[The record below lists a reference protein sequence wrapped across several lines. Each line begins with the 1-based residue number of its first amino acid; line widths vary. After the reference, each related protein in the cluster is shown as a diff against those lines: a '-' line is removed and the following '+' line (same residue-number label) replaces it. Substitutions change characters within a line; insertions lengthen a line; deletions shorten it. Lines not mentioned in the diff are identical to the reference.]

1 MKLVASNRVLMAW
14 LLYSCVLFSSFA
26 CAIAHGQSSGLQL
39 SGIAQLQCSIS
50 GATDSRVPPLSNLQ
64 SSFECPLC
72 ASPGLTAALSG
83 YRLQLPAW
91 QPSPAPS
98 RWVWQA
104 LPATTG
110 WLPASP
116 RAPPITA

>member
-1 MKLVASNRVLMAW
+1 MAW
-14 LLYSCVLFSSFA
+14 LLYGCVLFSSFA
-26 CAIAHGQSSGLQL
+26 CAIGHGQSSGLQL
-39 SGIAQLQCSIS
+39 SGIAQLQCSIG

-98 RWVWQA
+98 RWVWHA

>member
-1 MKLVASNRVLMAW
+1 MQIALTQRRLMAW
-14 LLYSCVLFSSFA
+14 LLYGCVLFSTFA
-26 CAIAHGQSSGLQL
+26 CAIGHGQSSGLQL

-50 GATDSRVPPLSNLQ
+50 GATDSRVPPLSNLS
-64 SSFECPLC
+64 SSFSCPLC
-72 ASPGLTAALSG
+72 ASHGLTSALSG

-98 RWVWQA
+98 RWVWHA
-104 LPATTG
+104 LPAITG

-116 RAPPITA
+116 RAPPIAA